1 MIILL
6 LILDDQ
12 VLDGGVCA
20 ISCRTLDENHRLMDN
35 LEVFE
40 GLFESIFVHLDI
52 SCIIFIV
59 SIYNLLVVFVYDVG
73 IVLEDDGLASHAD
86 LVLAEQDILFEITQS
101 ELLQV
106 FELKQDNGLGVV
118 SADLAV
124 WIRHISRS
132 CKAIQP

>member
-1 MIILL
+1 M
-6 LILDDQ
+6 
-12 VLDGGVCA
+12 G
-20 ISCRTLDENHRLMDN
+20 N

-52 SCIIFIV
+52 ICIIFIV
-59 SIYNLLVVFVYDVG
+59 GIYDLLVVFVYDVG

-106 FELKQDNGLGVV
+106 FELKQDNGLRVV